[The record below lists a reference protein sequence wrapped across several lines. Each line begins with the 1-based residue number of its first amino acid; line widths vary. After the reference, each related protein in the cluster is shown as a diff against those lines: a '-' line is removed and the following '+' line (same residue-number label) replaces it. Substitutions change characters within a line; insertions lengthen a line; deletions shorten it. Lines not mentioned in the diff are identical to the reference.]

1 MTPCFDTNYL
11 VGPLLAAT
19 RPGYARLE
27 RQAFGSSPAADDI
40 RHVPPRAF
48 RSPTG
53 GTMFQ
58 SYPGRLVGLHR
69 HAQRDALAH
78 TARLSRPGTRPHTA
92 WSRAGTRLSRL
103 AAAVAAAT
111 VGLLASAAAIPAAF
125 AQQTQATVH
134 HAAAGGGLTGWHIA
148 LIGVGVPLA
157 AVAVTVLVRRVRA
170 ARRAAPSP
178 TA

>member
-11 VGPLLAAT
+11 VGLLLVAT

-27 RQAFGSSPAADDI
+27 RQAFGSSPAADHI
-40 RHVPPRAF
+40 RHVPPRTF
-48 RSPTG
+48 RSPPG
-53 GTMFQ
+53 GTMSQ

-78 TARLSRPGTRPHTA
+78 TARLSRPGTHPHTA
-92 WSRAGTRLSRL
+92 WSWAGTRLSRL

-134 HAAAGGGLTGWHIA
+134 HAAAGGGLTGWQIA

-157 AVAVTVLVRRVRA
+157 AVAVTVLVRRVQA